1 MVSHHSPVTALHATD
16 EKDNIEMTWCQ
27 YAIPKFYVVGQCH
40 NSMPRNCLEVE
51 LCFKGNSFLGR
62 RGNYRSS
69 KGKIL
74 SSTEIKTIY
83 EINGH
88 WDSHGIKPKDAKTT
102 IEDKE
107 RELVRNRKSKGEA

>member
-27 YAIPKFYVVGQCH
+27 YAIPKFYGTSIEFQFLPVPDVEWLGNVTIRCQETG
-40 NSMPRNCLEVE
+40 LEVE
-51 LCFKGNSFLGR
+51 LCFKGNSFLDR
-62 RGNYRSS
+62 RGNYRSI

-88 WDSHGIKPKDAKTT
+88 WDRYSI
-102 IEDKE
+102 
-107 RELVRNRKSKGEA
+107 